1 MNPLH
6 NGVASFTAPSAPA
19 GNGGAV
25 QTKQLQENIIHASQR
40 VTVDYEHRCSR
51 TVSTGV
57 AQNYPKTAHNGFKPF
72 PNIHKLYLTLNCLA
86 LTTK

>member
-6 NGVASFTAPSAPA
+6 NGVAGFTVPSAPT
-19 GNGGAV
+19 GNSGAV
-25 QTKQLQENIIHASQR
+25 QTKQLQENIIHAQQR
-40 VTVDYEHRCSR
+40 VTVYCEHRCSR

-57 AQNYPKTAHNGFKPF
+57 AQNCPKTTHNGYKPF
-72 PNIHKLYLTLNCLA
+72 PNIHKLYLTLYYLA